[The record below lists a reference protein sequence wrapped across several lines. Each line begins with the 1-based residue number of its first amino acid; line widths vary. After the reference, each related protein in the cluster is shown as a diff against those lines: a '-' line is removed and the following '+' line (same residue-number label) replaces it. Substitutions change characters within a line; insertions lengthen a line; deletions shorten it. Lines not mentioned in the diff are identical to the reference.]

1 MEEVTYSECEPQLA
15 PKPHTHVTMC
25 ENITLIRPKI
35 LLSSPITVLVRV
47 ETEGL
52 VVSAAY
58 ESVNTSPSELL
69 RSQT

>member
-1 MEEVTYSECEPQLA
+1 
-15 PKPHTHVTMC
+15 MC